1 MSIVHDGHFQTLEGL
16 LMRRFVALLLACAGM
31 ACGGSSVVE
40 NEDPGLVSLAGALS
54 NRFVPA
60 GTETELLAQIRVGTD
75 NASIRG
81 RSPVNVAL
89 VVDTSGSMEGDP
101 IQHAREASLALLES
115 LGDGDRLSV
124 VAFHSRADV
133 LLESTALEDS
143 DLDELRRK
151 VGAMEARGTTDL
163 EAGLQVGLEQLMSHL
178 FYEGINRIVLLSD
191 GVPNQEGSIVALAQ
205 AAGERN
211 ITITALGLGR
221 DYNETLLGQIAQLSG
236 GSFHYIEDSEAV
248 VAVFRNEVLRMQQV
262 YGRNAVVSIRPGPGV
277 RIDSVVGQNVSQ
289 DGAVVR
295 VLLGD
300 LTQGELRDLIVRA
313 TVAGH
318 RDGASVEALDVE
330 LTFDD
335 AIAEAGR
342 LTRNV
347 FLGAKA
353 TANAAELASGRNAS
367 VEAAAERVQAAAVTI
382 QAISLVRDGDLE
394 RARAVLQS
402 AETRARNYAEQSQD
416 ERVRRQAAQMRS
428 LDAAISGMQADP
440 AYRSEPED
448 EEAGPAG
455 AEPTTSP
462 EAPPPSMPAPVRET
476 HEEAMDTLGF

>member
-1 MSIVHDGHFQTLEGL
+1 
-16 LMRRFVALLLACAGM
+16 MRSFVALLFVVSGM
-31 ACGGSSVVE
+31 GCGGSSVVE

-60 GTETELLAQIRVGTD
+60 GTETELIAQIRVGTD
-75 NASIRG
+75 NASISG
-81 RSPVNVAL
+81 RAPVNVAL
-89 VVDTSGSMEGDP
+89 VIDTSGSMEGDP
-101 IQHAREASLALLES
+101 IENARAASLAFLES
-115 LGDGDRLSV
+115 LNDGDRLSV
-124 VAFHSRADV
+124 IAFHSRADL
-133 LLESTALEDS
+133 LLESTAIEDG
-143 DLDELRRK
+143 DMDELRAK

-163 EAGLQVGLEQLMSHL
+163 EAGLQMGLEQLMSHL
-178 FYEGINRIVLLSD
+178 FVDGINRIVLLSD
-191 GVPNQEGSIVALAQ
+191 GVPNQEGSILALAQ
-205 AAGERN
+205 AAGERH
-211 ITITALGLGR
+211 ITITALGFGR
-221 DYNETLLGQIAQLSG
+221 DYNETLLGQLAQLSG
-236 GSFHYIEDSEAV
+236 GSFHYIENSEAV

-289 DGAVVR
+289 EGTTVR

-300 LTQGELRDLIVRA
+300 LTQGELRDLIVR
-313 TVAGH
+313 TTIAGH

-335 AIAEAGR
+335 AIADAGR

-353 TANAAELASGRNAS
+353 TANEAELAAGRNAS

-394 RARAVLQS
+394 RARSVLQS
-402 AETRARNYAEQSQD
+402 AEARARNYAEQSQD
-416 ERVRRQAAQMRS
+416 EDVRRQAAQMRS

-440 AYRSEPED
+440 AYRVEPAESGDSDDGSEATP
-448 EEAGPAG
+448 
-455 AEPTTSP
+455 SV
-462 EAPPPSMPAPVRET
+462 APPPQAPAPSLPTSVRES
-476 HEEAMDTLGF
+476 HEEAMDALGF